1 MKKILLI
8 AVVTVLVLSITVCAG
23 NTNISDWAKPEVDE
37 AISLGI
43 VPEDMQNNYQDNITR
58 AEFAKVSVMYVANH
72 FNMTVDE
79 LVKWYL
85 ETRVD
90 GEGKP
95 LTFIEDAFTDI
106 ADSDE
111 AYYIKCANTMGIVY
125 GKGEG
130 KFAPDEL
137 ITREEAATMLLRV
150 YFCYGSGVKLGPKSA
165 DVDNFSDA
173 GKISSW
179 ADSAVR
185 YMYQWDVMKG
195 VSETRYAPEENYTK
209 EQCYATFLRLHRVYS
224 YR

>member
-1 MKKILLI
+1 MKRVLLFLMTILL
-8 AVVTVLVLSITVCAG
+8 AFSNSVYAS
-23 NTNISDWAKPEVDE
+23 NQEISDWAKPEVNE
-37 AISLGI
+37 AISLGF
-43 VPEDMQNNYQDNITR
+43 VPEDVQNSYQDNITR

-72 FNMTVDE
+72 FNMTVEE

-85 ETRVD
+85 ETHVD
-90 GEGKP
+90 GQGNK
-95 LTFIEDAFTDI
+95 LTFKENTFTDI
-106 ADSDE
+106 GNSKE
-111 AYYIKCANTMGIVY
+111 AYYIKCANSMGIVY

-130 KFAPDEL
+130 MFAPDEL

-165 DVDNFSDA
+165 GVDNFSDVS
-173 GKISSW
+173 KISSW

-209 EQCYATFLRLHRVYS
+209 EQCYATFLRLSKVYS
-224 YR
+224 IR